1 MAACSDEKVQQC
13 LKHGATWG
21 FNYKTEDWAGNVKL
35 AAKPAGVHIVLDCV
49 GCASAVMRAS
59 LTLCRPPAQMPA
71 CRPEAP
77 SPLVLCDYDAQPWC
91 VLACHNCG
99 TQAS

>member
-1 MAACSDEKVQQC
+1 MTACSDEKVQQC

-49 GCASAVMRAS
+49 GCATAVTRLSQDALS
-59 LTLCRPPAQMPA
+59 PQAQI
-71 CRPEAP
+71 E
-77 SPLVLCDYDAQPWC
+77 
-91 VLACHNCG
+91 
-99 TQAS
+99 TF

>member
-49 GCASAVMRAS
+49 GCASAVMI
-59 LTLCRPPAQMPA
+59 
-71 CRPEAP
+71 
-77 SPLVLCDYDAQPWC
+77 
-91 VLACHNCG
+91 
-99 TQAS
+99 

>member
-1 MAACSDEKVQQC
+1 MQLAPPSHVLQLNASVAACSDEKVQQC

-49 GCASAVMRAS
+49 GCASAVMI
-59 LTLCRPPAQMPA
+59 
-71 CRPEAP
+71 
-77 SPLVLCDYDAQPWC
+77 
-91 VLACHNCG
+91 
-99 TQAS
+99 